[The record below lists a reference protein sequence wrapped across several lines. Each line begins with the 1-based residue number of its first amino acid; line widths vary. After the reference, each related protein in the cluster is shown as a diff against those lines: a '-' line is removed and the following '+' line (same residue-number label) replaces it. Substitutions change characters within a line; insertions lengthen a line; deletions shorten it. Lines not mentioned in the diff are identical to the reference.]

1 MDNYMITLITHD
13 DDDDEDDNNDVLNDT
28 TAPDMEE

>member
-1 MDNYMITLITHD
+1 MDNYTITLITHD